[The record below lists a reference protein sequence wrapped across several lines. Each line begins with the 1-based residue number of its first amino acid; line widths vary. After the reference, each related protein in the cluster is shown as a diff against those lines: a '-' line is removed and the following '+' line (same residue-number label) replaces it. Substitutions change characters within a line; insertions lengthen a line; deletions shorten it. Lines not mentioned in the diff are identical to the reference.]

1 MFNSVFGL
9 PTHILVIHAVV
20 VGIPLAALVTAAIAI
35 RSRWRAKAGIWVLV
49 FDALVVVATYLA
61 RESGIDLYADL
72 PAVTQRLAAHHRAL
86 GLTLIWFTIA
96 VLVAAALL
104 VLADR
109 WDSQVLTGILVVVT
123 VATCV
128 LSVVRVVQVGDAG
141 ARAAW
146 SGVIRSDQGTR

>member
-1 MFNSVFGL
+1 MFNTIFGL

-20 VGIPLAALVTAAIAI
+20 VGIPLAAIATAAIAI
-35 RSRWRAKAGIWVLV
+35 KSAWRAAAGIWVLV
-49 FDALVVVATYLA
+49 LDALVVIATYLA

-72 PAVTQRLAAHHRAL
+72 PAVTQRAAAHHRAL

-109 WDSQVLTGILVVVT
+109 WGSQVLSGILIVIT
-123 VATCV
+123 LATCV
-128 LSVVRVVQVGDAG
+128 LSVVRVIQVGDAG
-141 ARAAW
+141 ARATW
-146 SGVIRSDQGTR
+146 GGVVQTTHTSH